1 MNAKRLFFFI
11 ENGKVKKTKTTED
24 GWFKLVFIDNNQP
37 RVQKGKKI
45 LISAAIKYI
54 FTQCFP
60 SLRKVLEQHVK
71 ELQPFWSG
79 LFSLFPGM
87 LSIIKIH

>member
-1 MNAKRLFFFI
+1 MLKGFFFSPI

-37 RVQKGKKI
+37 HVKKMEEDLNFCSHEI
-45 LISAAIKYI
+45 HFLS

-71 ELQPFWSG
+71 EWQPF
-79 LFSLFPGM
+79 
-87 LSIIKIH
+87 